1 MAICP
6 DSLANGG
13 AKPMNAAQR
22 RRHLW
27 AWVLVGP
34 VLALALGW
42 SALHRD
48 PDPATERDG
57 WTQKE
62 RRGER

>member
-1 MAICP
+1 
-6 DSLANGG
+6 
-13 AKPMNAAQR
+13 MNAAQR